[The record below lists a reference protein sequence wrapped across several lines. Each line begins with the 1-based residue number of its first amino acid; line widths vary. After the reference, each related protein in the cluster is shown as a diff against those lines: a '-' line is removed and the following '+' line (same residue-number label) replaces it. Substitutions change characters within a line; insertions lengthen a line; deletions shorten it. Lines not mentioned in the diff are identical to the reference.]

1 MATEAEL
8 NAIVEHYQ
16 NLLLE
21 QYVNAPRARAT
32 IGALTRQAIIDLV
45 EVAVRGAFDFN
56 TATGP
61 QLDILGQYIGFSRTV
76 ASEIDRYYFTMNNY
90 QILPIDYEAGFTD
103 YVDTSL
109 NAGSSFYLYQYTNT
123 SFTDLP
129 DDLYRPLLRLKMILN
144 ESPNTMQAIAEAL
157 WQNFGDDLI
166 CFDNRDMSIL
176 YLIKYSAT
184 NLARLAIDTGLL
196 PKPMGVRISGVFT
209 IEDPT
214 NLFGF
219 YEYEYDNGN
228 SMGFSTYET
237 GFNGQFMLNYSDR
250 IM

>member
-8 NAIVEHYQ
+8 NLIVEHYK

-32 IGALTRQAIIDLV
+32 IDALTSQAIIDLV
-45 EVAVRGAFDFN
+45 EVEVRGAFDFN

-61 QLDILGQYIGFSRTV
+61 QLDVIGQYIGFSRTI
-76 ASEIDRYYFTMNNY
+76 STQIDRYYFTLVDY
-90 QILPIDYEAGFTD
+90 GLPTVSESGFTD
-103 YVDTSL
+103 YSDSEL
-109 NAGSSFYLYQYTNT
+109 NSGSSFYLYQYNNT
-123 SFTDLP
+123 SFTDLT
-129 DDLYRPLLRLKMILN
+129 DDLYRPLLRLKIILN
-144 ESPNTMQAIAEAL
+144 ASPNTMQSIAEAL
-157 WQNFGDDLI
+157 WTNFGDELV

-176 YLIKYSAT
+176 YLIKYNAT
-184 NLARLAIDTGLL
+184 NLAILAIDTGLL

-228 SMGFSTYET
+228 SIGFSSYET
-237 GFNGQFMLNYSDR
+237 GFNGRFMLNYNNR
-250 IM
+250 IR